1 MKAIVRKTAG
11 AILVLILVVWQGCGV
26 EAVRSNRRAQ
36 VYLEHDQYELAK
48 QELEKS
54 VTLDF
59 ENPAT
64 HYWLAKCYEAL
75 NETTKAEWEYAL
87 AVRFNP
93 ASDLF
98 QMSYIKFLNDNGKQ
112 KESQRATK
120 LFLEHKEGAMR
131 DFLRL
136 GEAFIAENMDKQG
149 LMAYFAAAKVEPK
162 NVIPLLTVADYFA
175 SKGDTDKEAE
185 YRVEAFKINPYYPGL
200 AKWLGEHGLRV
211 DVPEPPDYPP
221 RPTELEKE
229 LFELEL

>member
-1 MKAIVRKTAG
+1 M
-11 AILVLILVVWQGCGV
+11 LLILVVWQGCGV

-36 VYLEHDQYELAK
+36 VYLEHDKYEAAK
-48 QELEKS
+48 QELERS
-54 VTLDF
+54 VNLDF
-59 ENPAT
+59 ENPAS
-64 HYWLAKCYEAL
+64 HYWLAKCYAAL

-87 AVRFNP
+87 AVRFDPVN
-93 ASDLF
+93 DLF
-98 QMSYIKFLNDNGKQ
+98 QMSYIKFLNDNGKE
-112 KESQRATK
+112 KESLRATK
-120 LFLEHKEGAMR
+120 VFLEHKEGAMR

-136 GEAFIAENMDKQG
+136 GDTFIAEKMDKQG

-162 NVIPLLTVADYFA
+162 NVTPLLTVADYFA
-175 SKGDTDKEAE
+175 SKGDKEKESE
-185 YRVEAFKINPYYPGL
+185 YRVKAFKINPYYPGL